1 MTHRFRTCFSLLT
14 LGLLSLGIAPVRA
27 DTYNAGVAEFTATHP
42 DGSRNLNGHVWYP
55 THHEGAEDI
64 VQDSKVWRTISGHRD
79 APVASGAHPVVLMSH
94 GMYGNAL
101 NQAWLAQ
108 ELARAG
114 VVSVLPNHPGTTTFD
129 RDPAAAR
136 HLWLR
141 ATDLGVSLDAVIAD
155 ARFGDHLDVS
165 RVAAAGHSLGGY
177 TVMAAAGAR
186 HDPVAFAHYCAIVP
200 MRPDCQ
206 AIAMWQVGADP
217 REHTLL
223 QSDRSDS
230 RLKTVMIFDLGG
242 TQIFEPASL
251 GRVAIPVLVL
261 GSGRQDMLIQD
272 VESRALV
279 AALPAGQVTHIE
291 LVEAGHFD
299 FMGECIEGGYDILA
313 REEPGDEMVCIH
325 GTKHRAAQHRRISAI
340 VIAHLRATGV
350 MPTE

>member
-27 DTYNAGVAEFTATHP
+27 ETYNAGVAEFTATHP

-79 APVASGAHPVVLMSH
+79 APVAAGAHPVVLMSH

-129 RDPAAAR
+129 RDPEAAR

-177 TVMAAAGAR
+177 TVMAAAGA
-186 HDPVAFAHYCAIVP
+186 
-200 MRPDCQ
+200 
-206 AIAMWQVGADP
+206 
-217 REHTLL
+217 HTLL

-230 RLKTVMIFDLGG
+230 RLKTVMTFDLGG
-242 TQIFEPASL
+242 TQIFEPDSL